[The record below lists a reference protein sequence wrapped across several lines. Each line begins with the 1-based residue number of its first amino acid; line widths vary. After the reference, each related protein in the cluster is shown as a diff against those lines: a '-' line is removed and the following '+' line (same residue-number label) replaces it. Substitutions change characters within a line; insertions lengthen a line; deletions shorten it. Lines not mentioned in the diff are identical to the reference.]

1 MAKRFLIIDGYNF
14 LHAAGMFP
22 RRADGHTLDQ
32 ARRRLFRF
40 LEARLSPGERERARI
55 VFDVRQNRREVP
67 RQQHIAGLTILNAVE
82 HPDADTL
89 IEELIREHSAPRQLV
104 VVSSDHRLQRAA
116 RARKAQAV
124 KSEDFYE
131 QMQQRT
137 ARHAWKPRP
146 GHRSSPSIAPAD
158 PPEQLPPDLPE
169 HMPGVIEDEL
179 AHWEARIRELD
190 QE

>member
-22 RRADGHTLDQ
+22 RRADGNTLDQ

-89 IEELIREHSAPRQLV
+89 IEELIHEHSAPRQLV

-116 RARKAQAV
+116 RTRKAQAI

-131 QMQQRT
+131 QMQQRNP
-137 ARHAWKPRP
+137 RHAGRPHPGQNSPKPV
-146 GHRSSPSIAPAD
+146 APAD
-158 PPEQLPPDLPE
+158 SPEELPPGLPEQ
-169 HMPGVIEDEL
+169 MPGVIEDEL

-190 QE
+190 EE